1 VGRIKDTAAKDF
13 LAFLPSIPAKD
24 ILIYSNG
31 SKMEAMGGSISAGF
45 MAYQYGL

>member
-1 VGRIKDTAAKDF
+1 MGYIKDTAAKDF

-31 SKMEAMGGSISAGF
+31 LKIEVIGGFIGAGF
-45 MAYQYGL
+45 IAY